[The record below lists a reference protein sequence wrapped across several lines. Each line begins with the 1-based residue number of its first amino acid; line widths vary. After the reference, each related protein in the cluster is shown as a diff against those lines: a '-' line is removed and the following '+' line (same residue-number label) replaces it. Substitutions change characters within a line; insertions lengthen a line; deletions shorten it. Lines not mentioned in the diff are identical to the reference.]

1 MAKRKRR
8 LHDIAFKTK
17 VVLEAL
23 KEQKTLAQ
31 LSSEFEVSANQISL
45 WKNEIIKGLPIVF
58 GAKKVDLTP
67 EKEEEITAPLYQ
79 QIGELQ
85 VEVNF
90 LKKKLK
96 QLKIH

>member
-1 MAKRKRR
+1 MIKRKRR

-17 VVLEAL
+17 VVLAAL

-31 LSSEFEVSANQISL
+31 LSSEFEVSANQISS
-45 WKNEIIKGLPIVF
+45 WKNEIIKGLPTLF
-58 GAKKVDLTP
+58 GAKSTDLTP
-67 EKEEEITAPLYQ
+67 EKEEEITSPLFQ

-85 VEVNF
+85 MEVNF

>member
-1 MAKRKRR
+1 MAKRKRK
-8 LHDIAFKTK
+8 LYDVAFKTK

-31 LSSEFEVSANQISL
+31 LSSEFGVSANQISL
-45 WKNEIIKGLPIVF
+45 WKNEIVKQLPTLF
-58 GAKKVDLTP
+58 GAKSADL
-67 EKEEEITAPLYQ
+67 EQQKEEEITAPLYQ

-85 VEVNF
+85 VENNF